1 MKTSAEARTWS
12 QPANEL
18 HSKEGIVSDH
28 WVLDY
33 FRAIDS
39 KDLPTVATAFA
50 EDGTFRFGN
59 SEPAVGRQ
67 QVEQAIRGFNTTIG
81 GLRHDIT
88 GVWSGAWE
96 GGEVKIV
103 EARVT
108 YTRKDGTRTE
118 PLPVVSTLRM
128 RGDRIQDY
136 RIFMD
141 IAPLFG
147 EETHQ
152 EANAH

>member
-1 MKTSAEARTWS
+1 MKPTTESRAWSQWS
-12 QPANEL
+12 QPAGEH
-18 HSKEGIVSDH
+18 HSKEGSVSDH

-39 KDLPTVATAFA
+39 RDVLTVAAAFA

-67 QVEQAIRGFNTTIG
+67 QVEQAIFGFNSTIE

-88 GVWSGAWE
+88 GVWSGAWD

-118 PLPVVSTLRM
+118 PLPVVSTIRM
-128 RGDRIQDY
+128 RGHQIQDY

-141 IAPLFG
+141 IAPLFA
-147 EETHQ
+147 E
-152 EANAH
+152 

>member
-1 MKTSAEARTWS
+1 MRGFADACPWTYRGILAR
-12 QPANEL
+12 EL
-18 HSKEGIVSDH
+18 HSKETTVSDH

-33 FRAIDS
+33 FRAIDAN
-39 KDLPTVATAFA
+39 DVPTVVAAFA
-50 EDGTFRFGN
+50 DDSTFRFGN

-81 GLRHDIT
+81 GLKHDIT
-88 GVWSGAWE
+88 GIWSGAWE

-103 EARVT
+103 EATVT
-108 YTRKDGTRTE
+108 YTRHDGTQTE

-128 RGDRIQDY
+128 RGAQIQEY

-141 IAPLFG
+141 IAPLF
-147 EETHQ
+147 
-152 EANAH
+152 AH